1 MGILVIILVAF
12 VIVIIIGRGDSKK
25 QSGKTERD
33 YQDDEILRKYLDNS
47 SDTSFRRPFY
57 SSKKEAMPIKSN
69 QVDICKYH
77 ESNQV
82 IGKITIEYWR
92 KYHESEGPYSYI
104 HPSETDDF
112 IMKYVINIWNDILD
126 KEATIKDDTL
136 DGVIS
141 RAESQFKIWA
151 DKVKKK
157 KVKVKECTSL
167 QKERKNLILP
177 NLVFELKGLIYR
189 SAQAQLAAIMLEIGD
204 QLLLEE
210 EADNENDASAVK
222 VLTLSGEWIGYVDKE
237 HCVLVGAMINRI
249 DSCTIIKKS
258 KHQIPFIMAEIKF
271 RDKK

>member
-1 MGILVIILVAF
+1 MGILIIILVAF
-12 VIVIIIGRGDSKK
+12 IIVIIIGRGDSKK
-25 QSGKTERD
+25 QSEKTERG

-151 DKVKKK
+151 DKVEKK
-157 KVKVKECTSL
+157 KVKVKEGTSL
-167 QKERKNLILP
+167 QKERKDLETP

-189 SAQAQLAAIMLEIGD
+189 SAQAQLEATMLEIGD

-210 EADNENDASAVK
+210 EPDNENDASAVK
-222 VLTLSGEWIGYVDKE
+222 VLTLSGECIGYVDKE

-258 KHQIPFIMAEIKF
+258 KHQIPFITAEIKF